1 MPKLKN
7 VLSGDD
13 QFNFLIALIGLIHR
27 EGEIHISAAADRL
40 GLSVEAVRKAM
51 STLVVAGHRKP
62 SGAEVI
68 PFNFDWELF
77 DDEQILRFSDSD
89 IILDA
94 PRISTRQ
101 AAAIA
106 AGLSYLKSLPEF
118 ASEAD
123 VDSLIDLLASTQPTP
138 SPPTIFFE
146 AGTVGADVG
155 LLRRAILAEL
165 QISCNYTNQRGEE
178 SIRSLEPFRL
188 DPRGEV
194 WYLKAYCPVSRQIK
208 SFRLDRMRQ
217 IVLGEHPWSDTARK
231 AFAEFDQDEDR
242 LYVPGESDTDVIV
255 EVDPEAY
262 ELVSEFTTISEPN
275 SSSGGV
281 IRVTIKVGHLPNLGH
296 LIAKYGGAARVISP
310 PIARELVRNYALSA
324 LGHKN
329 TNFERI
335 EDED

>member
-13 QFNFLIALIGLIHR
+13 QFNFLIALIGLVNR
-27 EGEIHISAAADRL
+27 EGEIHIADAADRL
-40 GLSVEAVRKAM
+40 GMSVDAIRKAM
-51 STLVVAGHRKP
+51 STLVVAGHRKA
-62 SGAEVI
+62 SGVEEI

-77 DDEQILRFSDSD
+77 EEDQILRFSDSD

-106 AGLSYLKSLPEF
+106 AGLSYLKGLPEF
-118 ASEAD
+118 ANETD
-123 VDSLIDLLASTQPTP
+123 VEKLIDLLASSQPAA

-146 AGTVGADVG
+146 VGTVGADVAI
-155 LLRRAILAEL
+155 LRRAVLSEL
-165 QISCNYTNQRGEE
+165 QISCSYTNQRGEE
-178 SIRSLEPFRL
+178 SVRTLEPFRL
-188 DPRGEV
+188 DPRGAV
-194 WYLKAYCPVSRQIK
+194 WYLKAYCPLSHQIK

-217 IVLGEHPWSDTARK
+217 IVLSEHPWSEAARA
-231 AFAEFDQDEDR
+231 AFTEFDQDEDR
-242 LYVPGESDTDVIV
+242 LYVPGEGDTDVVV

-275 SSSGGV
+275 TSSNGV
-281 IRVTIKVGHLPNLGH
+281 IIVTIKVGHLPNLGH
-296 LIAKYGGAARVISP
+296 LIAKYGGAARVVSP
-310 PIARELVRNYALSA
+310 PIAREMVRNYALAA
-324 LGHKN
+324 LGQKN
-329 TNFERI
+329 KDFERI

>member
-27 EGEIHISAAADRL
+27 EGEIHITVAAERL
-40 GLSVEAVRKAM
+40 GLSVDAVRKAM
-51 STLVVAGHRKP
+51 GTLVVAGHRKP

-68 PFNFDWELF
+68 PFNFDWDLF
-77 DDEQILRFSDSD
+77 DEEQVLRFSDSD
-89 IILDA
+89 VILDA

-101 AAAIA
+101 ASAIA

-123 VDSLIDLLASTQPTP
+123 VERLIELLASTQPTV

-146 AGTVGADVG
+146 VGTVGADVG

-165 QISCNYTNQRGEE
+165 QISCQYTNQRGEE
-178 SIRSLEPFRL
+178 SVRTLEPFRL
-188 DPRGEV
+188 DPRGAV
-194 WYLKAYCPVSRQIK
+194 WYLKAYCPVSRQVK

-217 IVLGEHPWSDTARK
+217 IALGEHPWSDPARK
-231 AFAEFDQDEDR
+231 AFAEFDQEEDR
-242 LYVPGESDTDVIV
+242 LYIPGESDTDVIV

-275 SSSGGV
+275 SSSSGV

-310 PIARELVRNYALSA
+310 PIAKELVRNYALTA
-324 LGHKN
+324 LGHKS